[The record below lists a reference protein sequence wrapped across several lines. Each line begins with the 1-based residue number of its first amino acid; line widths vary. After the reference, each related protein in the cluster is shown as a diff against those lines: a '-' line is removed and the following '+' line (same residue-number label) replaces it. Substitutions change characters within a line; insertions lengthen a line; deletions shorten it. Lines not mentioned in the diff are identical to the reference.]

1 VLFDMAT
8 GDDIPKRLSEIY
20 MRIDELKARASKDPG
35 RIEEI
40 LSSAFEELEVSLEEL
55 STTEEELCQQNAE
68 LTLLAS
74 FPQLNPNPIVEV
86 DQDGQVH
93 FLNPAA
99 KRLFPDLQ
107 ESGGSHPWLADWE
120 AVVQNFSDE
129 TRTHTRDI
137 SVGARWYQQAM
148 YLVPGTRRIRIYGM
162 DITETKR
169 SEEALQRAH
178 KELEQRVAE
187 RTADLQAAHQSLAE
201 QSRHLEAF
209 FRYSITPLV
218 LLDRHFNFIR
228 VNEAYAK
235 ACQKEVGDFP
245 GHNHFEFYPSDA
257 KAIFEDVVRT
267 KAPFKVIARP
277 FTFSDHP
284 EWGITY
290 WDWTLTP
297 LLDEGGEVNALVFA
311 LEDITI
317 RKQTEIELQRHREQL
332 EKLIRERTVE
342 LEAANDQLHQE
353 ITERNNAEAALRQSE
368 EQFRAMF
375 ELATVGMV
383 QVDPQTGRLS
393 RVNERFCAITGYSS
407 DELVGMRFP
416 ELIYPEDRERSI
428 ENFRRAVKG
437 SGQDYRTEKR
447 FMRKDGSVVWV
458 NVNAALIRD
467 APGQVANTLAVCED
481 ITERKQIDEA
491 LRQSE
496 QLYKTLAETSPAL
509 VWLARVDGTA
519 EYVDPSWREYTGLTL
534 EQLNEIGWTQLDH
547 PDDRA
552 RLRAAWA
559 NCYERGENFKAEF
572 RYRRHDGVYRW
583 FLGRATPL
591 KDKEGHIIKWVGV
604 MTDISEHKQLE
615 QELNLRVQERTAELQ
630 GAKEELE
637 IANEEL
643 QVELEQ
649 HRKLEADLSKAKDAA
664 EEATE
669 AKAAFL
675 ANMSHEIR
683 TPMNAVIGFTSL
695 LLEEPLTP
703 DQKDY
708 IEGIRNGGEALLG
721 LINEILDFSRADKEK
736 LVLEHQPF
744 SLRHCIEFSLD
755 MIASQANQKGLNL
768 SYTISYGTPDTI
780 IGDPD
785 RLRQV
790 LVNLLGNAVKFTD
803 AGEVSVSISS
813 NVIEA
818 DKHQFLFEVRDTGIG
833 INQDKMKDLF
843 QPFTQVERVI
853 SRKRD
858 GVGLGLA
865 ISKKLVELMGGTIWA
880 ESVPGQGSAFH
891 FTIQAEAIPGKHLDL
906 VEANKD
912 NSFENL
918 AVQNPLS
925 ILVAEDNSSNQ
936 RVLVTMLKRMGYR
949 PDAVSDGKE
958 VLQALELR
966 PYDLILMDVK
976 MPKMDG
982 ITATQV
988 IRKLQPEKG
997 PKIVAI
1003 TAYALEGDREM
1014 CLEAGMDGYISKP
1027 VQKRELVEVL
1037 KRCSQRPNK

>member
-1 VLFDMAT
+1 
-8 GDDIPKRLSEIY
+8 
-20 MRIDELKARASKDPG
+20 
-35 RIEEI
+35 
-40 LSSAFEELEVSLEEL
+40 
-55 STTEEELCQQNAE
+55 
-68 LTLLAS
+68 
-74 FPQLNPNPIVEV
+74 
-86 DQDGQVH
+86 
-93 FLNPAA
+93 
-99 KRLFPDLQ
+99 
-107 ESGGSHPWLADWE
+107 
-120 AVVQNFSDE
+120 
-129 TRTHTRDI
+129 
-137 SVGARWYQQAM
+137 
-148 YLVPGTRRIRIYGM
+148 
-162 DITETKR
+162 
-169 SEEALQRAH
+169 
-178 KELEQRVAE
+178 
-187 RTADLQAAHQSLAE
+187 
-201 QSRHLEAF
+201 
-209 FRYSITPLV
+209 
-218 LLDRHFNFIR
+218 
-228 VNEAYAK
+228 
-235 ACQKEVGDFP
+235 
-245 GHNHFEFYPSDA
+245 
-257 KAIFEDVVRT
+257 
-267 KAPFKVIARP
+267 
-277 FTFSDHP
+277 
-284 EWGITY
+284 
-290 WDWTLTP
+290 
-297 LLDEGGEVNALVFA
+297 
-311 LEDITI
+311 
-317 RKQTEIELQRHREQL
+317 
-332 EKLIRERTVE
+332 
-342 LEAANDQLHQE
+342 
-353 ITERNNAEAALRQSE
+353 
-368 EQFRAMF
+368 
-375 ELATVGMV
+375 
-383 QVDPQTGRLS
+383 
-393 RVNERFCAITGYSS
+393 
-407 DELVGMRFP
+407 
-416 ELIYPEDRERSI
+416 
-428 ENFRRAVKG
+428 
-437 SGQDYRTEKR
+437 
-447 FMRKDGSVVWV
+447 
-458 NVNAALIRD
+458 
-467 APGQVANTLAVCED
+467 
-481 ITERKQIDEA
+481 
-491 LRQSE
+491 
-496 QLYKTLAETSPAL
+496 
-509 VWLARVDGTA
+509 
-519 EYVDPSWREYTGLTL
+519 
-534 EQLNEIGWTQLDH
+534 
-547 PDDRA
+547 
-552 RLRAAWA
+552 
-559 NCYERGENFKAEF
+559 
-572 RYRRHDGVYRW
+572 
-583 FLGRATPL
+583 
-591 KDKEGHIIKWVGV
+591 
-604 MTDISEHKQLE
+604 
-615 QELNLRVQERTAELQ
+615 
-630 GAKEELE
+630 
-637 IANEEL
+637 
-643 QVELEQ
+643 
-649 HRKLEADLSKAKDAA
+649 
-664 EEATE
+664 
-669 AKAAFL
+669 
-675 ANMSHEIR
+675 MSHEIR

-833 INQDKMKDLF
+833 INQDKMKDLI

-865 ISKKLVELMGGTIWA
+865 ISKRLVELMGGTIWA

-1014 CLEAGMDGYISKP
+1014 CLEAGMDGYIAKP
-1027 VQKRELVEVL
+1027 VLTGELVEVL
-1037 KRCSQRPNK
+1037 KRCSQKAQ